1 MFKVLTLFC
10 ALIGGSQVAL
20 VAKNLPFN
28 TGDVR
33 YMNSICRS
41 GRSPGE
47 GHGNPHQYSCLESPW
62 TEEPGRLQSIG
73 SHRVRHYWSDLA
85 HAVIRKRIR
94 SWSQVQQGE
103 EPWLPVPSQPNVEM
117 KLLVETRQLWAPSSD
132 CGDLLPQHYYILGY
146 QQESQPILAKLQINK
161 LKGRLSKQA
170 TFSGTLEQL
179 SR

>member
-10 ALIGGSQVAL
+10 AVIGGSQVAL

-94 SWSQVQQGE
+94 AKL
-103 EPWLPVPSQPNVEM
+103 EPSPARGGALASSPISAKCRDEAVGGNQAALS
-117 KLLVETRQLWAPSSD
+117 TQLWLRWPSSSA
-132 CGDLLPQHYYILGY
+132 LLHSWVPARKPTNS
-146 QQESQPILAKLQINK
+146 SQTTDK
-161 LKGRLSKQA
+161 
-170 TFSGTLEQL
+170 
-179 SR
+179 